1 MRGTNLDI
9 FEDGE
14 ANIDLRRYP
23 ADQISI
29 LLDLVRFDCFLD
41 YVYVTL
47 LKREPDREG
56 RDHYRKLVGKGMTRP
71 AVVHRLMR
79 SREYLASSIEA
90 AGLAVDEFVNRA
102 YQDVLGRWPDQDGL
116 DTYRRIAVRLN
127 GRRRVVANLRT
138 SGEAVRRGGGR
149 LARIDVLRGYAKAGW
164 PARLPGVGPW
174 FAKRRSSRQ
183 RINRIALNQHLLAR
197 QVTSLREEVE
207 AATLAG
213 AEPFGFTDESPVDGG
228 AQGSSR
234 AAAIFQDALA
244 RARREA

>member
-1 MRGTNLDI
+1 MRGINLDI

-23 ADQISI
+23 AEQIGI
-29 LLDLVRFDCFLD
+29 LLDLVRFECFLD

-56 RDHYRKLVGKGMTRP
+56 REHYRELVSKGMSRA
-71 AVVHRLMR
+71 AVVHRLLR

-90 AGLAVDEFVNRA
+90 EGLAVDEFINRA
-102 YQDVLGRWPDQDGL
+102 YQDVLGRWPDEEGL
-116 DTYRRIAVRLN
+116 DNYRRIAARLN

-149 LARIDVLRGYAKAGW
+149 LARIEVLRGYARAGW
-164 PARLPGVGPW
+164 PLQLPGVGPW
-174 FAKRRSSRQ
+174 FAKRHRSRQ

-197 QVTSLREEVE
+197 QVESLREEVE
-207 AATLAG
+207 AASLAG
-213 AEPFGFTDESPVDGG
+213 AEPFGFMDDGPIDDG
-228 AQGSSR
+228 THGNGR
-234 AAAIFQDALA
+234 AAAIFYDALA
-244 RARREA
+244 RARRET